1 MSANT
6 PNHTGLRIRDFARL
20 PSSSPHEDRTIK
32 QEQKQEPVWHE
43 NSNPLENIASSG
55 LELIKIEDDLS
66 TSPQFGSI
74 GFCSTISGSSNSSD
88 FEEKS
93 RHIRMELDHK
103 SKLEQSI
110 AIKEMRSKMLR
121 TECELEI
128 WKKENESLKK
138 SNDMEKAHFCNFLN
152 QAFEELVDL
161 RSEHENLKR
170 KNKITEEL
178 RDKAENERDELQL
191 QNDILKNKLQKL
203 KHLIL
208 TKF

>member
-1 MSANT
+1 MSTNT
-6 PNHTGLRIRDFARL
+6 RNHPGLRIRDFARL

-32 QEQKQEPVWHE
+32 QEPNQEPIWHE
-43 NSNPLENIASSG
+43 NSNPLENIPSLG
-55 LELIKIEDDLS
+55 LELLKFKDYLPS
-66 TSPQFGSI
+66 SPQIGSI
-74 GFCSTISGSSNSSD
+74 WPCSTFSGSSDRLED
-88 FEEKS
+88 FEE
-93 RHIRMELDHK
+93 
-103 SKLEQSI
+103 
-110 AIKEMRSKMLR
+110 
-121 TECELEI
+121 
-128 WKKENESLKK
+128 
-138 SNDMEKAHFCNFLN
+138 
-152 QAFEELVDL
+152 VDL